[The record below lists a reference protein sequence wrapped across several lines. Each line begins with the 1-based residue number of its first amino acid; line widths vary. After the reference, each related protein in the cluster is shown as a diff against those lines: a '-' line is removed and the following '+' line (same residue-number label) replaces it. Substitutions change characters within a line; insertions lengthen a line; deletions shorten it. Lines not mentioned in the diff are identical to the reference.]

1 MQVGQ
6 ETLNGRL
13 VLTPHGS
20 LLCAGPAEQ
29 FEALLQ
35 NVLAEGHRHVIV
47 VLEHVPH
54 VDSGGVRALV
64 RGHLTAQRLGG
75 IHCAR
80 QHRSPRPSHPDDDA
94 TGHGV
99 PDFPDGGGRDCRR
112 SRWERNQS
120 ISSSAMRRQPMHA
133 PRLVA
138 FKQRADLVELEAPI
152 GG

>member
-13 VLTPHGS
+13 VLTPQGP

-35 NVLAEGHRHVIV
+35 NVLAEGHRHLIV

-64 RGHLTAQRLGG
+64 RGYLTAQRLGG
-75 IHCAR
+75 SVVLAR
-80 QHRSPRPSHPDDDA
+80 VDRRVHRILTMMRLDMVFPIFA
-94 TGHGV
+94 T
-99 PDFPDGGGRDCRR
+99 
-112 SRWERNQS
+112 
-120 ISSSAMRRQPMHA
+120 
-133 PRLVA
+133 
-138 FKQRADLVELEAPI
+138 VEAAIAAEPA
-152 GG
+152 GT

>member
-6 ETLNGRL
+6 ETLHGRL

-35 NVLAEGHRHVIV
+35 NVLADGHRHLIV
-47 VLEHVPH
+47 VLEDVPH

-75 IHCAR
+75 SIALAQIDR
-80 QHRSPRPSHPDDDA
+80 RVHRILTMMRLDMVFPIFETVDA
-94 TGHGV
+94 
-99 PDFPDGGGRDCRR
+99 
-112 SRWERNQS
+112 
-120 ISSSAMRRQPMHA
+120 A
-133 PRLVA
+133 VA
-138 FKQRADLVELEAPI
+138 AEPA
-152 GG
+152 GT

>member
-35 NVLAEGHRHVIV
+35 NVLADGHRHLIV
-47 VLEHVPH
+47 VLEDVPH

-64 RGHLTAQRLGG
+64 RGHSDSAAPGRL
-75 IHCAR
+75 HRAR
-80 QHRSPRPSHPDDDA
+80 QIDRRVHRILTMMRLDM
-94 TGHGV
+94 V
-99 PDFPDGGGRDCRR
+99 FPIF
-112 SRWERNQS
+112 ETVE
-120 ISSSAMRRQPMHA
+120 AA
-133 PRLVA
+133 VA
-138 FKQRADLVELEAPI
+138 AEPL
-152 GG
+152 GT

>member
-6 ETLNGRL
+6 DIRDGRL

-35 NVLAEGHRHVIV
+35 NVLADGHRHLIV

-54 VDSGGVRALV
+54 MDSGGIRSLV

-75 IHCAR
+75 SVALAQIDR
-80 QHRSPRPSHPDDDA
+80 RVHRILTMMRLDM
-94 TGHGV
+94 V
-99 PDFPDGGGRDCRR
+99 FPIF
-112 SRWERNQS
+112 ET
-120 ISSSAMRRQPMHA
+120 
-133 PRLVA
+133 
-138 FKQRADLVELEAPI
+138 VEAAVKAEPI
-152 GG
+152 GT